1 MTQVNA
7 EKPVPSWLSVSDTHV
22 VVTLKGSVSIG
33 GVAVDKL
40 TLRAP
45 TVRDERA
52 ATAVA
57 GGDSEKYE
65 LHLLCSL
72 AQVTEP
78 ELMTLSMRNY
88 KRLMAGYFRLDEE
101 DEL

>member
-1 MTQVNA
+1 MTQANA
-7 EKPVPSWLSVSDTHV
+7 SKPVPSWLVVSDSHV
-22 VVTLKGSVSIG
+22 VVTLKGSVLIG

-52 ATAVA
+52 ASAVA
-57 GGDSEKYE
+57 NGDSEKYE

-78 ELMTLSMRNY
+78 ELMTLSVRNY